1 MSSGSVGEAAARL
14 LQQDCAEIQHALGDA
29 ANIHDGVHRAR
40 KAIRRLRAALA
51 LFETDDA
58 PLDAVDHRLRRLAR
72 GLSTLRDAHV
82 IVEVAE
88 GLGAGRDGW
97 SGVIVRLRQRRDDLL
112 QRACTSD
119 PGFGRRLLSVKRA
132 ADALR
137 GHRWDALRKRGVR
150 AAVARSRRRVDKARR
165 RAQDSGDV
173 ERLHAWR
180 RRARRLRM
188 QLDTLESLGLSAGEE
203 DTARRK
209 NARSL
214 HRLTDA
220 LGRQQDLRMLR
231 HCVRLM
237 PGLAAR
243 SMLLQQIDLALDA
256 DSPQPGSSVR
266 RPRVRPHQS
275 VGA

>member
-1 MSSGSVGEAAARL
+1 VPAP
-14 LQQDCAEIQHALGDA
+14 
-29 ANIHDGVHRAR
+29 
-40 KAIRRLRAALA
+40 AIL
-51 LFETDDA
+51 
-58 PLDAVDHRLRRLAR
+58 V
-72 GLSTLRDAHV
+72 S
-82 IVEVAE
+82 
-88 GLGAGRDGW
+88 AG
-97 SGVIVRLRQRRDDLL
+97 
-112 QRACTSD
+112 
-119 PGFGRRLLSVKRA
+119 LLSVKRA

-237 PGLAAR
+237 SGLAAR
-243 SMLLQQIDLALDA
+243 GGRLAQKNLALDA